1 MLNHLLSLRI
11 LFCCLPLVV
20 SCIKKSPE
28 LTGRK
33 TEAVKW
39 LHENPPELAST
50 AYPMDSKPVLIQ
62 NARIMT
68 ATGITYENAHL
79 LMQDGRIH
87 KISVDKITPPTDTQI
102 INGTGLT
109 LTPGL
114 IDAHSHM
121 GVYPSPT
128 LDAHNDGNEM
138 SRPVT
143 ADVWAEHAFWP
154 QDPDLWRAMAGG
166 VTTIQV
172 LPGSG
177 NLVGGRTMTLKL
189 IPNVSPRE
197 MRFYDAPQGLKMACG
212 ENPKRTYKSKGLMT
226 RMGNMAHYRKAYQEA
241 IEYGREL
248 EEAKKNKKPF
258 KIPTRNFISET
269 LLKVLKG
276 EILLHFHCYRAD
288 DISNILDLAD
298 EFGFQIRAIHHGLEA
313 YKLAQRLNQK
323 NVAVATWTDWWGF
336 KAEAY
341 DGIPY
346 NIALLH
352 QSGVKAILHSD
363 SPQDVRFLNIE
374 AGKALSRARDLGI
387 EISEEEALS
396 WITLNAAWSLG
407 LDDRIGSLE
416 AGKMADVVAWDG
428 HPFSAYSKAQ
438 MVFINGEKILDRKD
452 KKRPRSDFEV
462 GYNDMAFYDGR
473 DFTPAPLVNSLTFP
487 ELQPAKGEDVEKLST
502 FYLKNSKAF
511 IKGQWMNPAHI
522 YVREGVVISV
532 SKDANFPEN
541 VPVIDGRFQ
550 FVTPGLIDSVST
562 LGLYEIEL
570 DSQAQ
575 DLSGNANAMTPAFR
589 AADALNSQTV
599 RVPIFRAQ
607 GVTTTISNNSLGL
620 VGGQA
625 VAFDLVKS
633 NAVVQESSALFSTLQ
648 KSKWNKK
655 KNRSQMWTELRQLL
669 QDSWLYQQK
678 TQAYQNGQT
687 RPLLL
692 DELHL
697 QALTPFLKGKKPWVF
712 EVQRVDDIRNLLQ
725 LKKYALSLGFNIQ
738 FVIQGGAEAWLVAD
752 QLRENNIPV
761 MMTPTHQTPKTFD
774 QTKARFDSPAYL
786 ASKGVRVLITD
797 VGNLGAPRLRQEAAM
812 AVRYG
817 LSHSEAIRAITS
829 YPAQI
834 FGLDPRGQIQVGEPA
849 HFVLWSGDPLQP
861 TSRAERIWIR
871 GQEQDLKTR
880 HLELGRKYFAH

>member
-1 MLNHLLSLRI
+1 MVNHLASHI
-11 LFCCLPLVV
+11 LMCCLLILV
-20 SCIKKSPE
+20 SCIKKSAE
-28 LTGRK
+28 VSSIK
-33 TEAVKW
+33 TQAVKW
-39 LHENPPELAST
+39 VHENPPELVST
-50 AYPMDSKPVLIQ
+50 PYPMDSKPVLIQ
-62 NARIMT
+62 DARIMT
-68 ATGITYENAHL
+68 ATGVTYEKAHL

-87 KISVDKITPPTDTQI
+87 KISVEKITPPSETQI
-102 INGTGLT
+102 IDGTGLT

-114 IDAHSHM
+114 IDVHSHM
-121 GVYPSPT
+121 GVYPSPA

-197 MRFYDAPQGLKMACG
+197 MRFYEAPQGLKMACG
-212 ENPKRTYKSKGLMT
+212 ENPKLAYKKKGLMT

-248 EEAKKNKKPF
+248 EEAQKNKKTL
-258 KIPTRNFISET
+258 KIPKRNFVSET

-313 YKLAQRLNQK
+313 YKVAPRLHQK

-346 NIALLH
+346 NMALLH
-352 QSGVKAILHSD
+352 QAGVKAVLHSD

-438 MVFINGEKILDRKD
+438 MVFINGKKILDRKD
-452 KKRPRSDFEV
+452 KVRPRSDFEV

-473 DFTPAPLVNSLTFP
+473 DFTPAPLVDSLTFP
-487 ELQPAKGEDVEKLST
+487 ELQTSNDKEVEKLST

-511 IKGQWMNPAHI
+511 INGQWMNPAHI
-522 YVREGVVISV
+522 HVKKGVVVSV
-532 SKDANFPEN
+532 SKEANFPEN
-541 VPVIDGRFQ
+541 VPVIDGRLH
-550 FVTPGLIDSVST
+550 FVTPGFIDSIST
-562 LGLYEIEL
+562 LGLFEIEL
-570 DSQAQ
+570 DTLAQ
-575 DLSGNANAMTPAFR
+575 DLRGDANLMTPAFR
-589 AADALNSQTV
+589 AADALNSQSI
-599 RVPIFRAQ
+599 RVPIWRRQ

-620 VGGQA
+620 VGGQG
-625 VAFDLVKS
+625 VAFDLVES
-633 NAVVQESSALFSTLQ
+633 NAVVKESAALFSSLQ
-648 KSKWNKK
+648 KSRWGQKN
-655 KNRSQMWTELRQLL
+655 NRSQMWSQLRQLL
-669 QDSWLYQQK
+669 QDSRLYQQK
-678 TQAYQNGQT
+678 KQAYQNGQT

-692 DELHL
+692 DELHM
-697 QALTPFLKGKKPWVF
+697 QALTPFLRGQKPWVF

-725 LKKYALSLGFNIQ
+725 LKKYAFSLGFNIQ
-738 FVIQGGAEAWLVAD
+738 FVIQGGAEAWLAAD
-752 QLRENNIPV
+752 DLKRENIPV
-761 MMTPTHQTPKTFD
+761 MMTPTHQTPQTFD

-786 ASKGVRVLITD
+786 ASKGVQVIITD
-797 VGNLGAPRLRQEAAM
+797 HGDLGAPRLRQEAAM
-812 AVRYG
+812 AVKYG
-817 LSHSEAIRAITS
+817 LPHNEAIKAITS
-829 YPAQI
+829 HPAQV
-834 FGLDPRGQIQVGEPA
+834 FGFKQQGQIQVGQPA
-849 HFVLWSGDPLQP
+849 HFVLWSGDPLEP
-861 TSRAERIWIR
+861 TSRAERVWI
-871 GQEQDLKTR
+871 GGEEQDLKTR
-880 HLELGRKYFAH
+880 HLELGRKYLAH